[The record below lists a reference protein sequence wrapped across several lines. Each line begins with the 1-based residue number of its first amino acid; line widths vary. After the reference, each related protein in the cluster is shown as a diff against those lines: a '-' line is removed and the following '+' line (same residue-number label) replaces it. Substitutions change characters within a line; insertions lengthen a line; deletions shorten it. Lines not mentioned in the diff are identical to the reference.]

1 MELIKL
7 ACKPDKLA
15 IYASALRRVHEMQL
29 MLLFFFF
36 CFFGFFFN
44 SIAIRMIATV
54 DGI

>member
-36 CFFGFFFN
+36 VSLVFFLT
-44 SIAIRMIATV
+44 ALLYE
-54 DGI
+54 

>member
-29 MLLFFFF
+29 MLLFFFLF
-36 CFFGFFFN
+36 LWFFFN